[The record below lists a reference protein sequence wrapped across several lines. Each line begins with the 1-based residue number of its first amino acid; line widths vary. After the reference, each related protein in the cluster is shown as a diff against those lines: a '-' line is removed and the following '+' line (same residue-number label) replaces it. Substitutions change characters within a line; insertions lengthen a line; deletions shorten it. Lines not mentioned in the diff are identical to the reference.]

1 MFPTHRSVRLLA
13 ALATAAAL
21 VALPALAPAGQTN
34 TVQLSAKLKGNQEVP
49 GPGDRNGKGEGF
61 VSVKAKKGKLCF
73 QISWKKIEQPSA
85 DHIHKGAEGVAGDIK
100 VLLFDQ
106 APPTSTVEDCV
117 KGLKKKLLKR
127 IAKSPEKFYVNLH
140 NAAYPDGAI
149 RGQLGLAL

>member
-61 VSVKAKKGKLCF
+61 VSVKATKGKLCF
-73 QISWKKIEQPSA
+73 QISWKQIEQPSA
-85 DHIHKGAEGVAGDIK
+85 GHIHKGAEA
-100 VLLFDQ
+100 
-106 APPTSTVEDCV
+106 
-117 KGLKKKLLKR
+117 
-127 IAKSPEKFYVNLH
+127 SP
-140 NAAYPDGAI
+140 AI
-149 RGQLGLAL
+149 SRCSSSIRRRRPRPSRTASRA